1 MPRRGENIFKRKDN
15 RWEGRYIS
23 NYDNNGKAVYKSVYA
38 KTYRDTKLKLE
49 SAKEQSNKITEN
61 QSIKTF
67 RDLLYYWLEFNN
79 AKNKSSTQDKY
90 EYMIRKHIVPSLGGV
105 AIHKINVA
113 LINKFIDEK
122 LQELSKSYVRTMA
135 IILKSTIQLAA
146 KEQFISIT
154 NFDITIPVAEK
165 SELSILQPIEQKRLE
180 SYLTSNMNCSNL
192 GIYISLY
199 TGLRLGEVCALKWEN
214 VDFINRI
221 IKVRSTIVR
230 VKNATDNG
238 THLEIGKPK
247 TTSSSRDIPITDNLF
262 EILKETRRISC
273 SQFVI
278 STSNSFVSTRTFE
291 DRFQRILKKANI
303 QKYNYHSLRHTF
315 ATNCVI
321 CGVDVKSLSEIL
333 GHSNVSIT
341 LNTYVHSSMDLK
353 KKQLKKLE
361 TMIA

>member
-1 MPRRGENIFKRKDN
+1 MPRHGENIFKRKDN

-23 NYDNNGKAVYKSVYA
+23 HYDNNGKAVYKSVYA
-38 KTYRDTKLKLE
+38 KTYRDTKIKLE
-49 SAKEQSNKITEN
+49 SAKEQNGKITEN

-67 RDLLYYWLEFNN
+67 KDLLYYWLEFNN
-79 AKNKSSTQDKY
+79 AKNKNSTQDKY
-90 EYMIRKHIVPSLGGV
+90 EYMIRKYIVPYLGGI
-105 AIHKINVA
+105 AINKINVV

-146 KEQFISIT
+146 KERVINVT
-154 NFDITIPVAEK
+154 NFDIIIPIAEK
-165 SELSILQPIEQKRLE
+165 SELSILQPIEQKKLE
-180 SYLTSNMNCSNL
+180 SYLLSNMNCSNL

-199 TGLRLGEVCALKWEN
+199 SGLRLGEVCALKWDDI
-214 VDFINRI
+214 DFVNQI

-230 VKNATDNG
+230 VKNSENNG

-247 TTSSSRDIPITDNLF
+247 TASSNRDVPITDNLF
-262 EILKETRRISC
+262 ILLKQIHQNSY
-273 SQFVI
+273 SQYVI
-278 STSNSFVSTRTFE
+278 STSDDFVSTRTFE
-291 DRFQRILKKANI
+291 DRFQRVLRKANI

-361 TMIA
+361 SMIA